1 MKEAS
6 KYHHIPF
13 SIKRDA
19 PKHTY
24 QNSMSMLINYNLNLG
39 LVVNVT

>member
-13 SIKRDA
+13 SIKRDS

-24 QNSMSMLINYNLNLG
+24 KNSISMLINYNINLL